1 MAIKDVF
8 DKFENDDFIA
18 AKDEL
23 SAMMQDMTNKYI
35 KTTLGLEADPI
46 PKEEV
51 SAPVEGEGDNG

>member
-35 KTTLGLEADPI
+35 KTTLGLQADPL
-46 PKEEV
+46 PREAEA
-51 SAPVEGEGDNG
+51 APGEGEGENG

>member
-35 KTTLGLEADPI
+35 KIGSLYLSI
-46 PKEEV
+46 LYRSKILYF
-51 SAPVEGEGDNG
+51 N